1 MDLGPA
7 LGMLSQ
13 IPWWTLMV
21 YEGLWGLLPVNV
33 LFAGMH
39 IRNLIKW
46 RKEAR
51 SLKCQF
57 CNQDCVVPCTSVDR
71 QRRAT
76 ACAATG
82 RGAAGCR

>member
-1 MDLGPA
+1 MISFGLAVQIAASLTAGASSWAYGNRWTSGPL

-21 YEGLWGLLPVNV
+21 YEGLWGLLPANV

-39 IRNLIKW
+39 IRNYIKW

-51 SLKCQF
+51 S
-57 CNQDCVVPCTSVDR
+57 
-71 QRRAT
+71 
-76 ACAATG
+76 
-82 RGAAGCR
+82 